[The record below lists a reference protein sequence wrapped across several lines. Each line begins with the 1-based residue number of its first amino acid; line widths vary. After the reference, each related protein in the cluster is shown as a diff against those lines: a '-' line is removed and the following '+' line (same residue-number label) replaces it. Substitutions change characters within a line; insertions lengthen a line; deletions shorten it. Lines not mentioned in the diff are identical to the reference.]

1 MELTFIPTSGARPNT
16 NFSLGF
22 PGDLMKGV
30 VTFSMIAATL
40 FLGAQ
45 TVRAAQ
51 LTYSGNLASDRS
63 SADVRV

>member
-1 MELTFIPTSGARPNT
+1 
-16 NFSLGF
+16 
-22 PGDLMKGV
+22 MKGV